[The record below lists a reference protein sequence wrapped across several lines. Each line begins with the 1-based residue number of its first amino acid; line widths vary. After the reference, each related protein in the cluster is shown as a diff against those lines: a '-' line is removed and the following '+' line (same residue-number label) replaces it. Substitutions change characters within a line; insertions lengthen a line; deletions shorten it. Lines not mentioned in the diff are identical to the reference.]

1 MVQFLFPDSSFGTAL
16 AEVTYLLKNGW
27 SRKQVFDY
35 VKTRYYLP
43 DETIYSLIKE
53 GREAIFSSPGD
64 PKYAQ
69 SYAERQILMGAV
81 ALLIGL
87 TLGIGAVFT
96 AHSIPAMILLAGLS
110 LWGVVMFFRGMF
122 KLT

>member
-1 MVQFLFPDSSFGTAL
+1 MAQLLFPDSTFGTPL

-27 SRKQVFDY
+27 SRKQVYDY

-43 DETIYSLIKE
+43 DETIYGLIQE
-53 GREAIFSSPGD
+53 GREVIFSYPGE

-81 ALLIGL
+81 ALLTGL
-87 TLGIGAVFT
+87 TLGIGAFFT
-96 AHSIPAMILLAGLS
+96 ANNGLAVIVLGGLM
-110 LWGVVMFFRGMF
+110 LWGAGMFFRGMF